1 MINRAP
7 SLNLPAQKNNR
18 QLIQLILKAQQIAKQ
33 DPQQERGYAMVMV
46 SILTVILFSLMST
59 YLTMANL
66 TKSSTNA
73 YVDGSNTFYA
83 AESGLNKRAD
93 ELRQQFI
100 GYSVPTGLSPGQVTT
115 ASPVSV
121 ANIANCFPMPLST
134 STSNTANDFE
144 CRNYP
149 FKYNNNSATVSGSG
163 GTIESKDINKQIDYT
178 AFTFVADSTVYD
190 PTSAV
195 KAPLPVVIPAGQIYA
210 GLNAQQYRYTVYSTA
225 AKIDP
230 TDVASSMQKG
240 DARTVLQMEFKSQ
253 IIPLFQFAS
262 FYDRDLEI
270 NSSTPMTLTGRVHT
284 NSNLYVQPTPLTP
297 NAPGVTAIDFLS
309 NVTVAG
315 DIYNRVAA
323 FPQSRYGT
331 TRVLTSTPSTY
342 APFPAYDAS
351 RTTKLD
357 TPELALLMGRVTDGS
372 AGVVPLSPPA
382 PSFLRKRNYYNNEI
396 GAYFGKADLRLQ
408 MTPNSP
414 VPFKFTTIQSG
425 ANAKG
430 EACATTYTV
439 GQDPPQNYI
448 EPSRDGSNFK
458 CHQLS
463 LGEITSLQQPTL
475 ALTRGN
481 TEEEAKFC
489 AKPTDGSTNRIR
501 DILNYASVTT
511 DPIVGSLSTIQIDKV
526 LRALQVAISGYRQPL
541 DYGTV
546 SPTGYLPAELQ
557 GVFKTLLQDPILS
570 IGLNPT
576 QIDAVAAASPA
587 SIAKARK
594 SCFLPASIQVVA
606 QNQGYNGNTPPTQ
619 PVPYTPGTYTAPSP
633 PPDLVSFLFDM
644 MGGKS
649 ANAVTLNNNS
659 SGLFDRPEDRFVQ
672 VLQTNIESL
681 TVWNRDGRFVN
692 NLSPTNFTALADIS
706 DLRASLN
713 SSDATILPTNPPAID
728 AFSGNGVLFVRAL
741 PNSGSAIGSFDH
753 LGLGSADNT
762 EGGLVFH
769 AHVDDY
775 LDGRVSGASDVTIK
789 STDPNYTI
797 YKLDQ
802 NYNQVLDS
810 AGQPIVL
817 DYYRLYPYSNGY
829 KGHSPYAFA
838 FNGGRNLPGS
848 LTIASDQAIYLQ
860 GDYNT
865 IVKKPAAIMADTI
878 SILSVNCLSPGTLA
892 DPSNIPTAEIN
903 CLINYGKSGN
913 SPWTTS
919 SPISIPKVGQMYTAQ
934 TTSVNAAFLSFTPR
948 SWGNLGV
955 NRGYGGGTSYS
966 GGLNNYMRF
975 VEDWRGQTLNYS
987 GSLVSLGTPLEF
999 NGWYQPGGYDWSYY
1013 SPPDRNF
1020 TYDTSFNSYPLLPPM
1035 TPSVIYLQQ
1044 DAFRRK

>member
-7 SLNLPAQKNNR
+7 SLNLQVQKNNR
-18 QLIQLILKAQQIAKQ
+18 QLIQLILRAQQIAKQ

-59 YLTMANL
+59 YLTMTNL

-100 GYSVPTGLSPGQVTT
+100 GYSVPTGLSPGQVTK
-115 ASPVSV
+115 ASPVSA
-121 ANIANCFPMPLST
+121 ANIANCFSMPLST
-134 STSNTANDFE
+134 SSSNTANDFE

-163 GTIESKDINKQIDYT
+163 GTIQSKDINKQIDYT
-178 AFTFVADSTVYD
+178 TFTFVADSTVYD
-190 PTSAV
+190 PTSVVA
-195 KAPLPVVIPAGQIYA
+195 APLPVVIPAGQIYA

-230 TDVASSMQKG
+230 ADPVGSMQRG

-270 NSSTPMTLTGRVHT
+270 NSSTPMTLTGRLHT

-315 DIYNRVAA
+315 DIYNRVDA

-331 TRVLTSTPSTY
+331 TRVLTGSSPSTY
-342 APFPAYDAS
+342 GDFPAYDAS
-351 RTTKLD
+351 RTTKLS
-357 TPELALLMGRVTDGS
+357 TSELALLMGRVKDGS
-372 AGVVPLSPPA
+372 GGVVPLSPPA

-414 VPFKFTTIQSG
+414 IPFKFTTIQSG
-425 ANAKG
+425 VNAKG
-430 EACATTYTV
+430 ETCATTYTV

-448 EPSRDGSNFK
+448 DPNRDGSNFK

-463 LGEITSLQQPTL
+463 LGEITSLQQPIL
-475 ALTRGN
+475 VLTRGN

-489 AKPTDGSTNRIR
+489 ATPTDGSTNRIR

-511 DPIVGSLSTIQIDKV
+511 DPTVGGLSTIQIDKV

-546 SPTGYLPAELQ
+546 SLAGSLPMELQ
-557 GVFKTLLQDPILS
+557 SVFATLLADSTLN

-576 QIDAVAAASPA
+576 QIAAISTASPA
-587 SIAKARK
+587 SIAKARN

-633 PPDLVSFLFDM
+633 PPTLVSFLFDM

-659 SGLFDRPEDRFVQ
+659 SGLFDRPEDRFMQ

-692 NLSPTNFTALADIS
+692 NLSSTDLTVLADIN

-713 SSDATILPTNPPAID
+713 SGDATILPTNPPAID
-728 AFSGNGVLFVRAL
+728 AFSGNGVLFVRAQ
-741 PNSGSAIGSFDH
+741 PRSASSVGSFDH
-753 LGLGSADNT
+753 LGLSGADTT

-775 LDGRVSGASDVTIK
+775 LDGRTSGGASDVTIK
-789 STDPNYTI
+789 STDPDFTI

-802 NYNQVLDS
+802 NYNKVLD
-810 AGQPIVL
+810 ATGQPIIL

-892 DPSNIPTAEIN
+892 DPSKIPTAEIN
-903 CLINYGKSGN
+903 CMIDYGRSGN

-919 SPISIPKVGQMYTAQ
+919 SPISMAGVGNMYKAQ

-955 NRGYGGGTSYS
+955 NRAGGPSFS

-975 VEDWRGQTLNYS
+975 VEDWRGQALNYN
-987 GSLVSLGTPLEF
+987 GSLVSLGNPLEF

-1020 TYDTSFNSYPLLPPM
+1020 TYDTSFNAYPQLPPM